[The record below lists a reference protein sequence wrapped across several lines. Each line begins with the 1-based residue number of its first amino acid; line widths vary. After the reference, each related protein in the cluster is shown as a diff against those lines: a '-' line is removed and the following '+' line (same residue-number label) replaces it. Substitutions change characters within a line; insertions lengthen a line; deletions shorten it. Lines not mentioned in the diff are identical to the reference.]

1 MIAAAAAVVGLS
13 TLPAGAASG
22 QVVAFD
28 GVSTSL
34 DPPMRLAGGSGS
46 FTFQSQFCEEASPV
60 NACFF
65 DGGASYTTIVCGTG
79 SAAGYAWF
87 SPRPGTEIL
96 DILFVAGVGI
106 LTGSGYGLIDMVP
119 MGVGSNRNCL
129 TRFRLVGVVDP

>member
-1 MIAAAAAVVGLS
+1 MVAAAAAVAGLS
-13 TLPAGAASG
+13 ALPAGAASG
-22 QVVAFD
+22 QVVVFD

-34 DPPMRLAGGSGS
+34 NPPMRLAGSSGS

-65 DGGASYTTIVCGTG
+65 DGGAGYTSIVCGTG

-119 MGVGSNRNCL
+119 TGMGSGPNCL
-129 TRFRLVGVVDP
+129 TRFRLAGVMDP